1 MLPVSRKLRTFQILE
16 IAEPGDTASRAF
28 DVFIFILI
36 GINVLAV
43 VLETVGDLRARY
55 ADWFGLF
62 EAVSVAVF
70 TVEYVLRLWS
80 ITVVPRFS
88 RPVLGRLRYA
98 FTPMLLVDVVAFAP
112 FYLSFFVVL
121 DLRFVRVLRL
131 LRLAKL
137 TRHSSALRIL
147 GNVLRAK
154 GSELTLAY
162 FVLFLALVF
171 TSSAMYFL
179 EHDAQPTVFS
189 SIPASM
195 WWGAVTIA
203 TVGYGDMIPMTFAGR
218 AIGAMFILLGI
229 AVYAL
234 PIAVLSSG
242 FTEEL
247 QKRRRE
253 KQRCPHC
260 GKELH

>member
-121 DLRFVRVLRL
+121 DLRFVLGVPVTPLTDLAHVLVLGDEEPAFGVLVDALGEVTRL
-131 LRLAKL
+131 DRE
-137 TRHSSALRIL
+137 ALVEPGEGVALHREWIL
-147 GNVLRAK
+147 GVTPNAGFALDAARIVRA
-154 GSELTLAY
+154 
-162 FVLFLALVF
+162 
-171 TSSAMYFL
+171 
-179 EHDAQPTVFS
+179 
-189 SIPASM
+189 
-195 WWGAVTIA
+195 
-203 TVGYGDMIPMTFAGR
+203 
-218 AIGAMFILLGI
+218 
-229 AVYAL
+229 YA
-234 PIAVLSSG
+234 
-242 FTEEL
+242 
-247 QKRRRE
+247 
-253 KQRCPHC
+253 
-260 GKELH
+260 